1 VFDRLGWAL
10 DVSERIGIWHDVV
23 NEWEWEW
30 YVVYTRNHSLAK
42 GGLKHFL
49 SVEGGP
55 QKWRLING
63 I

>member
-1 VFDRLGWAL
+1 VLDRVGGAL
-10 DVSERIGIWHDVV
+10 DVSKRIGIWHYVV
-23 NEWEWEW
+23 DGWEW

-49 SVEGGP
+49 SVEGGH